1 MVNMIEKKTRSNCSA
16 QSLLFPIRQ
25 QQTPNLVYKMVPQLS
40 GKKNDIFCIFFLKKC
55 EHR

>member
-1 MVNMIEKKTRSNCSA
+1 MDYFKMKMVNMIEKKTRSNCSA

-40 GKKNDIFCIFFLKKC
+40 GKKMTFSVFFF
-55 EHR
+55 